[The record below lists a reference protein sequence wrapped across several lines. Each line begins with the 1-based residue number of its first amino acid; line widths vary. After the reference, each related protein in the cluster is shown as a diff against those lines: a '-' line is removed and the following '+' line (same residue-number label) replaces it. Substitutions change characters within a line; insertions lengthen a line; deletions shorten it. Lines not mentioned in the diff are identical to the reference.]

1 MGFDLY
7 GNGSRLY
14 DAKEFPIYTKYKNLD
29 WDEREKH
36 IDWEKESNTFWE
48 QEHAI
53 DRANGTYFRANVWWW
68 RRLWDF
74 TCRVCDDVME
84 EWEQDAGAAND
95 GIEIKEETCLKM
107 VPLMEAALKD
117 GSAMKY
123 QKAVKEYMDAA
134 PKDENGCYEEDHW
147 MANYPFDVEF
157 FQDFITFVKR
167 SQGFTIS

>member
-14 DAKEFPIYTKYKNLD
+14 DAKEFPIYSKYKNLD

-36 IDWEKESNTFWE
+36 DDWEKESSTFWE

-74 TCRVCDDVME
+74 TCKVCDDVME
-84 EWEQDAGAAND
+84 EWEQDAGASND

-117 GSAMKY
+117 GSAMEY
-123 QKAVKEYMDAA
+123 QKVVKEYMDAA
-134 PKDENGCYEEDHW
+134 PKDKSGCYDKDHW